1 MLHLMRGTGAW
12 VSWESHMVQAIQ
24 GGTYGTNRLA
34 RIHPALH
41 PHRRRGRRHR
51 DVARHDPRAAGR
63 QGRARDRGQLRRAG
77 GARLLRQA
85 EIPRAQ
91 ARLRGAGRL
100 PDDAHAGA
108 GPGGRRR
115 ARRDPRHP
123 PRHGR
128 RALHHRRRVGS
139 QPEQQAR
146 AGKPVHGAQVR
157 PELGQLPVLLLAV
170 RAARIRRQVHRVRS
184 DRRGPRRGAEAD
196 DRRRDRA
203 YRHRGRRRGGS
214 PKRSPTSCLARK
226 PRRKCSRSW
235 SGSGPSAKRRRRRKS
250 KRLPTRTFPPDRSAL
265 AACGRPA
272 CGRCSRCGC
281 GRCPSRSA
289 GRGR

>member
-41 PHRRRGRRHR
+41 PHRRRGCRHR

-85 EIPRAQ
+85 EISRAQ

-108 GPGGRRR
+108 GAGGRRR

-128 RALHHRRRVGS
+128 RALRHRRRVGS

-170 RAARIRRQVHRVRS
+170 RAARIRRQVHRVRP
-184 DRRGPRRGAEAD
+184 DRRSCISASRAPT
-196 DRRRDRA
+196 RRR
-203 YRHRGRRRGGS
+203 S
-214 PKRSPTSCLARK
+214 PRRSPTSCPARK

-272 CGRCSRCGC
+272 SGRCSRCGC